1 MRLPNYCVDK
11 IKRSALRYYKQMR
24 DTEKGAY
31 GQVLKYTGIFGG
43 VQGLNVIVSLVRN
56 KLAALLLGPAGM
68 GLVSLFNST
77 VSFISQATG
86 FGISMSAVRHISEL
100 TEAGDE
106 AQRVYYIKVV
116 RAWSLLTALLG
127 VLVCVAISPFLSS
140 NTFAWGNHTLHF
152 ILLAPAVGMIAITSG
167 ETAILKGTRQ
177 LKPLVVVQTFTILA
191 TLIMTVPTYYFFGQA
206 GIVPVIVLM
215 ALVTLLFTIN
225 YSYRFYPLQLRGSKG
240 ILGEGMEMI
249 RLGVAFT
256 LAGIVGAGSEMLIRS
271 WLNLQGDLDA
281 VGLYNA
287 GYMITVTYASMVFS
301 AMESDFFPRLSA
313 VNGNVAA
320 TNETVNKQM
329 EVTMLIIAPMLVGLI
344 VLLPVLTP
352 LLLSEKFMPIVAMTQ
367 VAALAMFFKAITL
380 PAAYIT
386 LARGYSLIYLIL
398 ETAYFIVFVLLIMFG
413 YRHWGLVGTGISITV
428 ANVFDFLMIHGV
440 ARFCYHYKMSMA
452 VMKYSTIHIL
462 IGLLAYFTT
471 ITVDGFNYWVFGIG
485 LSLIS
490 LMFSLLILHQ
500 KTHLWEALIRR
511 FRKG

>member
-1 MRLPNYCVDK
+1 MSEN
-11 IKRSALRYYKQMR
+11 
-24 DTEKGAY
+24 EKGAY

-56 KLAALLLGPAGM
+56 KLAAILLGPAGM
-68 GLVSLFNST
+68 GLVSLFNAT
-77 VSFISQATG
+77 VAFISQATG

-100 TEAGDE
+100 TESGDE
-106 AQRVYYIKVV
+106 AQRTYYIKVV
-116 RAWSLLTALLG
+116 RAWSLLAALLG
-127 VLVCVAISPFLSS
+127 VLVCVAIGPFLSS

-152 ILLAPAVGMIAITSG
+152 ILLAPAVGMIAVTAG

-191 TLIMTVPTYYFFGQA
+191 TLILTVPAYYFFGQA

-215 ALVTLLFTIN
+215 ALVTLLFTVN
-225 YSYRFYPLQLRGSKG
+225 YSWRLYPLQLSGSKG
-240 ILGEGMEMI
+240 ILGDGMEMI

-301 AMESDFFPRLSA
+301 AMEADYFPRLSA
-313 VNGNVAA
+313 VNGDVPA
-320 TNETVNKQM
+320 TNETVNKQT
-329 EVTMLIIAPMLVGLI
+329 EVTLLIIAPMLVGMI

-386 LARGYSLIYLIL
+386 LARGYSLLYLSL
-398 ETAYFIVFVLLIMFG
+398 ETAYFIVFVLLMMYG
-413 YRHWGLVGTGISITV
+413 YRHWGLLGTGIAITA
-428 ANVFDFLMIHGV
+428 ANVFDFFMIHTV
-440 ARFCYHYKMSMA
+440 AYFRYGYKMSSA
-452 VMKYSTIHIL
+452 VMRYSAIHIL
-462 IGLLAYFTT
+462 IGLLAFFTT
-471 ITVDGFNYWVFGIG
+471 ITVDGFVYWVFGIG
-485 LSLIS
+485 LSLVS
-490 LMFSLLILHQ
+490 LLFSLLILHQ
-500 KTHLWEALIRR
+500 KTHLWAALMKRLPWLRR
-511 FRKG
+511 NSG

>member
-1 MRLPNYCVDK
+1 MSEN
-11 IKRSALRYYKQMR
+11 
-24 DTEKGAY
+24 EKGAY

-56 KLAALLLGPAGM
+56 KLAAILLGPAGM
-68 GLVSLFNST
+68 GLVSLFNVT
-77 VSFISQATG
+77 VAFISQATG

-100 TEAGDE
+100 TESGDE
-106 AQRVYYIKVV
+106 AQRAYYIKVV
-116 RAWSLLTALLG
+116 RAWSLLAALLG
-127 VLVCVAISPFLSS
+127 VLVCVAIGPFLSS

-152 ILLAPAVGMIAITSG
+152 ILLAPAVGMIAVTAG

-191 TLIMTVPTYYFFGQA
+191 TLILTVPAYYFFGQA

-215 ALVTLLFTIN
+215 ALVTLLFTVN
-225 YSYRFYPLQLRGSKG
+225 YSWRLYPLQLSGSKG
-240 ILGEGMEMI
+240 ILGDGMEMI

-256 LAGIVGAGSEMLIRS
+256 MAGIVGAGSEMLIRS

-301 AMESDFFPRLSA
+301 AMEADYFPRLSA
-313 VNGNVAA
+313 VNGDVAA
-320 TNETVNKQM
+320 TNETVNKQT
-329 EVTMLIIAPMLVGLI
+329 EVTLLIIAPMLVGMI

-386 LARGYSLIYLIL
+386 LARGYSLIYLSL
-398 ETAYFIVFVLLIMFG
+398 ETAYFIVFVLLVMYG
-413 YRHWGLVGTGISITV
+413 YRHWGLLGTGIAITA
-428 ANVFDFLMIHGV
+428 ANVFDFFMIHTV
-440 ARFCYHYKMSMA
+440 AYFRYGYKMSSA
-452 VMKYSTIHIL
+452 VMRYSAIHIL
-462 IGLLAYFTT
+462 IGLLAFFTT
-471 ITVDGFNYWVFGIG
+471 ITVDGFVYWVFGIG
-485 LSLIS
+485 LSLVS
-490 LMFSLLILHQ
+490 LLFSLLILHQ
-500 KTHLWEALIRR
+500 KTHLWAALMKRLPWLRR
-511 FRKG
+511 NSG

>member
-1 MRLPNYCVDK
+1 MSEN
-11 IKRSALRYYKQMR
+11 
-24 DTEKGAY
+24 EKGAY

-56 KLAALLLGPAGM
+56 KLAAILLGPAGM
-68 GLVSLFNST
+68 GLVSLFNAT
-77 VSFISQATG
+77 VAFISQATG

-100 TEAGDE
+100 TESGDE
-106 AQRVYYIKVV
+106 AQRTYYIKVV
-116 RAWSLLTALLG
+116 RAWSLLAALLG
-127 VLVCVAISPFLSS
+127 VLVCVAIGPFLSS

-152 ILLAPAVGMIAITSG
+152 ILLAPAVGMIAVTAG

-191 TLIMTVPTYYFFGQA
+191 TLILTVPAYYFFGQA

-215 ALVTLLFTIN
+215 ALVTLLFTVN
-225 YSYRFYPLQLRGSKG
+225 YSWRLYPLQLSGSKG
-240 ILGEGMEMI
+240 ILGDGMEMI

-301 AMESDFFPRLSA
+301 AMEADYFPRLSA
-313 VNGNVAA
+313 VNGDVAA
-320 TNETVNKQM
+320 TNETVNKQT
-329 EVTMLIIAPMLVGLI
+329 EVTLLIIAPMLVGMI

-386 LARGYSLIYLIL
+386 LARGYSLLYLSL
-398 ETAYFIVFVLLIMFG
+398 ETAYFIVFVLLMMYG
-413 YRHWGLVGTGISITV
+413 YRHWGLLGTGIAITA
-428 ANVFDFLMIHGV
+428 ANVFDFFMIHTV
-440 ARFCYHYKMSMA
+440 AYFRYGYKMSSA
-452 VMKYSTIHIL
+452 VMRYSAIHIL
-462 IGLLAYFTT
+462 IGLLAFFTT
-471 ITVDGFNYWVFGIG
+471 ITVDGFVYWVFGIG
-485 LSLIS
+485 LSLVS
-490 LMFSLLILHQ
+490 LLFSLLILHQ
-500 KTHLWEALIRR
+500 KTHLWAALMKRLPWLRR
-511 FRKG
+511 NSG

>member
-1 MRLPNYCVDK
+1 MSEN
-11 IKRSALRYYKQMR
+11 
-24 DTEKGAY
+24 EKGAY

-56 KLAALLLGPAGM
+56 KLAAILLGPAGM
-68 GLVSLFNST
+68 GLVSLFNAT
-77 VSFISQATG
+77 VAFISQATG

-100 TEAGDE
+100 TESGDE
-106 AQRVYYIKVV
+106 AQRAYYIKVV
-116 RAWSLLTALLG
+116 RAWSLLAALLG
-127 VLVCVAISPFLSS
+127 VLVCVAIGPFLSS

-152 ILLAPAVGMIAITSG
+152 ILLAPAVGMIAVTAG

-191 TLIMTVPTYYFFGQA
+191 TLILTVPAYYFFGQA

-215 ALVTLLFTIN
+215 ALVTLLFTVN
-225 YSYRFYPLQLRGSKG
+225 YSWRLYPLQLSGSKG
-240 ILGEGMEMI
+240 ILGDGMEMI

-256 LAGIVGAGSEMLIRS
+256 LAGIMGAGSEMLIRS

-301 AMESDFFPRLSA
+301 AMEADYFPRLSA
-313 VNGNVAA
+313 VNGDVAA
-320 TNETVNKQM
+320 TNETVNKQT
-329 EVTMLIIAPMLVGLI
+329 EVTLLIIAPMLVGMI

-386 LARGYSLIYLIL
+386 LARGYSLLYLSL
-398 ETAYFIVFVLLIMFG
+398 ETAYFIVFVLLMMYG
-413 YRHWGLVGTGISITV
+413 YRHWGLLGTGIAITA
-428 ANVFDFLMIHGV
+428 ANVFDFFMIHTV
-440 ARFCYHYKMSMA
+440 AYFRYGYKMSSA
-452 VMKYSTIHIL
+452 VMRYSAIHIL
-462 IGLLAYFTT
+462 IGLLAFFTT
-471 ITVDGFNYWVFGIG
+471 ITVDGFVYWVFGIG
-485 LSLIS
+485 LSLVS
-490 LMFSLLILHQ
+490 LLFSLLILHQ
-500 KTHLWEALIRR
+500 KTHLWAALMKRLPWLRR
-511 FRKG
+511 NSG

>member
-1 MRLPNYCVDK
+1 MSEN
-11 IKRSALRYYKQMR
+11 
-24 DTEKGAY
+24 EKGAY

-56 KLAALLLGPAGM
+56 KLAAILLGPAGM
-68 GLVSLFNST
+68 GLVSLFNAT
-77 VSFISQATG
+77 VAFISQATG

-100 TEAGDE
+100 TESGDE
-106 AQRVYYIKVV
+106 AQRAYYIKVV
-116 RAWSLLTALLG
+116 RAWSLLAALLG
-127 VLVCVAISPFLSS
+127 VLVCVAIGPFLSS

-152 ILLAPAVGMIAITSG
+152 ILLAPAVGMIAVTAG

-191 TLIMTVPTYYFFGQA
+191 TLILTVPAYYFFGQA

-215 ALVTLLFTIN
+215 ALVTLLFTVN
-225 YSYRFYPLQLRGSKG
+225 YSWRLYPLQLSGSKG
-240 ILGEGMEMI
+240 ILGDGMEMI

-301 AMESDFFPRLSA
+301 AMEADYFPRLSA
-313 VNGNVAA
+313 VNGDVAA
-320 TNETVNKQM
+320 TNETVNKQT
-329 EVTMLIIAPMLVGLI
+329 EVTLLIIAPMLVGMI

-367 VAALAMFFKAITL
+367 VAALGMLFKAITL

-386 LARGYSLIYLIL
+386 LARGYSLIYLSL
-398 ETAYFIVFVLLIMFG
+398 ETAYFIVFVLLVMYG
-413 YRHWGLVGTGISITV
+413 YRHWGLLGTGIAITA
-428 ANVFDFLMIHGV
+428 ANVFDFFMIHTV
-440 ARFCYHYKMSMA
+440 AYFRYGYKMSSA
-452 VMKYSTIHIL
+452 VMRYSAIHIL
-462 IGLLAYFTT
+462 IGLLAFFTT
-471 ITVDGFNYWVFGIG
+471 ITVDGFVYWVFGIG
-485 LSLIS
+485 LSLVS
-490 LMFSLLILHQ
+490 LLFSLLILHQ
-500 KTHLWEALIRR
+500 KTHLWAALMKRLPWLRR
-511 FRKG
+511 NSG